1 MTPPI
6 RQEKRKNRPQRILIT
21 SMGCLFAVGML
32 TVGALLGGLLG
43 AVLLPDTFGWSATQ
57 NALLTLRA
65 DIDETA
71 IALAGRELA
80 LANTQTANN
89 TRATQNALNAAA
101 TLAALT
107 NQQSLI
113 DQTATRSA
121 RDIIATQ
128 TSIAL
133 ENARQ
138 GTQVALDYAAT
149 QAGLQREATQVELNY
164 QQTQAAL
171 GNSVLPNSQSDAVAN
186 ASVNNPSATPTQTPT
201 RIYTLTSSVTPSLT
215 PTHTPSATYL
225 PPASDTP
232 TSVPSATPLPLDED
246 FTSAP
251 DATWRVSDSLQ
262 WEQNDGRMRAVRDG
276 AWLLRNSQYDAPYR
290 LYTAITPALAENAT
304 YALIIAGRNAP
315 SDNGYALVYEAEG
328 LQVNTVALYRWR
340 YDDSAEWDVKRG
352 QLLKQE
358 DIEGLLIGNTALVI
372 TLSDDG
378 LRAQLNGETVL
389 RYTPPTTDWLGTV
402 GVVLPSGAS
411 LNQMTLTLLG
421 E

>member
-186 ASVNNPSATPTQTPT
+186 ASVNNPSATPTQTQRGFIHSHPVSRRHSHLHT
-201 RIYTLTSSVTPSLT
+201 HPVPPIYHLP
-215 PTHTPSATYL
+215 AIR
-225 PPASDTP
+225 PPAFPAPHHYRWMKISHLHPMPHGAFLIACNGNRMMAVCGQYAMAHGSCVTANTTHLTAFTRRLHLHLLKMRP
-232 TSVPSATPLPLDED
+232 MPS
-246 FTSAP
+246 
-251 DATWRVSDSLQ
+251 SLQ
-262 WEQNDGRMRAVRDG
+262 G
-276 AWLLRNSQYDAPYR
+276 AMLLRTMGMRS
-290 LYTAITPALAENAT
+290 
-304 YALIIAGRNAP
+304 
-315 SDNGYALVYEAEG
+315 SM
-328 LQVNTVALYRWR
+328 
-340 YDDSAEWDVKRG
+340 
-352 QLLKQE
+352 KQK
-358 DIEGLLIGNTALVI
+358 VCK
-372 TLSDDG
+372 
-378 LRAQLNGETVL
+378 
-389 RYTPPTTDWLGTV
+389 
-402 GVVLPSGAS
+402 
-411 LNQMTLTLLG
+411 
-421 E
+421 